1 MGVTIADLNH
11 VHRRGSGACRP
22 TRPSLGSRQRRGL
35 RRVGHAQRQ
44 WPMALG
50 PLRHTALH
58 IMGVIE
64 VARVRHTALARS
76 LTASFFRIDFARA
89 LQWLARSTDVFV
101 EFHSTPA
108 TPIFNVDESSTSAS
122 KDNCTH
128 AEWLSQMTNSASGVI
143 IRGDD
148 AQLVFCGPHSSI
160 NPV

>member
-76 LTASFFRIDFARA
+76 LTAHFSGSTLPGLCNGSHVRRASLLSSTRPETPPGNALPRSSALTRWTCCGSRASGKFRSRQSLGRRANKSVLTPFFR
-89 LQWLARSTDVFV
+89 
-101 EFHSTPA
+101 
-108 TPIFNVDESSTSAS
+108 
-122 KDNCTH
+122 
-128 AEWLSQMTNSASGVI
+128 
-143 IRGDD
+143 
-148 AQLVFCGPHSSI
+148 LVQTKVS
-160 NPV
+160 